1 MNICGWERD
10 GGGPNARNKER
21 AGLAVMT
28 EKESVSKT
36 CRGGASVVFC
46 RGGVMMVGMCTT
58 VVSERWAIN
67 GRRYLLP
74 PL

>member
-1 MNICGWERD
+1 VNICGWERD

-46 RGGVMMVGMCTT
+46 GRG
-58 VVSERWAIN
+58 
-67 GRRYLLP
+67 
-74 PL
+74 